1 MLKFDK
7 MKIVSDISNIEIY
20 DEDVFEKILK
30 NGVLVELRYRIENP
44 YYLYVEV
51 DYLENELVIEFT
63 GMGRYSKFNPL
74 CKK

>member
-7 MKIVSDISNIEIY
+7 IKIVSDISNIEIY

-51 DYLENELVIEFT
+51 DYLENELVANKFLQ
-63 GMGRYSKFNPL
+63 SKINIF
-74 CKK
+74 KKKKCI